1 MTAALCLSP
10 PTLPIFPTAFSEP
23 FSSSYPF
30 LLKSLKPLNCLSSD
44 ASSSFLQNRSFPPIT
59 QKEDAFNDEDDEYG
73 DNSDEAINSDS
84 GNIKMPT
91 APWMKGHL
99 LLPADEVLDLSK
111 PRSKKRTSNAESQK
125 ADKSLT
131 EKISG
136 RRGKKAMKKIVQS
149 IEKLQV
155 GSNLVDAQKNWGD
168 TQKYWGDLEGGVFL
182 GELTSDDDDDRVSK
196 LRRKMPW
203 ETERTVVFRR
213 VKKEKVPTA
222 AELTLDKE
230 LLERLRGEAGKM
242 RKWVKVKKAGVTQA
256 VVDEVHSVWANNELA
271 MLRFDLP
278 LCRNMD
284 RAQEIV
290 ETKTGGLVV
299 WSRKDCIV
307 AYRGCNYQMKAR
319 FQRHS
324 RRFSPDGQT
333 TDILSNHRRLESKLA
348 LPIQSSEPENMDMKQ
363 NSQSP
368 ELLVGRSL
376 CVDATHKSLYEREG
390 DRLLDG
396 LGPRFVD
403 WWYPKPL
410 PVDGDMLAEV
420 VPGFKPPFRL
430 CPPRVRPQLTDDEL
444 MYLRKIARPMPVHF
458 VLGRNSKLQGLAV
471 SILKLWEKT
480 IIAKIAVKWGVQ
492 NTNNELMAS
501 ELKRLTGGVLLLRN
515 KFFIILYRGKDFLPG
530 NIADVVVEREMELKQ
545 WQLHEE
551 DARLR
556 AAGALHMDTE
566 TTADTSLVGT
576 FSEFQ
581 NIQTICGK
589 INGTN
594 SNDEVKLEAEKERLG
609 KELRIQEHKLSI
621 LRFKIDKAEK
631 ELSRLNSVWKLSE
644 EEPDQELITE
654 EERECF
660 RNIGLKMDSILVLG
674 RRGVFD
680 GLIEGLHQHWKHR
693 ELAKVI
699 TKQRTFLQVV
709 NTARTLERE
718 SGGVLVSID
727 KLKEGHAI
735 IIYRGKNYKR
745 PLEFAKNLLDKK
757 KALKRSLEMQRLGS
771 LKFFAYQR
779 GKEIADLRLKLA
791 DLEEQQKQ
799 LNKS

>member
-1 MTAALCLSP
+1 
-10 PTLPIFPTAFSEP
+10 
-23 FSSSYPF
+23 
-30 LLKSLKPLNCLSSD
+30 
-44 ASSSFLQNRSFPPIT
+44 
-59 QKEDAFNDEDDEYG
+59 
-73 DNSDEAINSDS
+73 
-84 GNIKMPT
+84 
-91 APWMKGHL
+91 
-99 LLPADEVLDLSK
+99 
-111 PRSKKRTSNAESQK
+111 
-125 ADKSLT
+125 
-131 EKISG
+131 
-136 RRGKKAMKKIVQS
+136 
-149 IEKLQV
+149 
-155 GSNLVDAQKNWGD
+155 
-168 TQKYWGDLEGGVFL
+168 
-182 GELTSDDDDDRVSK
+182 
-196 LRRKMPW
+196 
-203 ETERTVVFRR
+203 
-213 VKKEKVPTA
+213 
-222 AELTLDKE
+222 
-230 LLERLRGEAGKM
+230 
-242 RKWVKVKKAGVTQA
+242 
-256 VVDEVHSVWANNELA
+256 
-271 MLRFDLP
+271 
-278 LCRNMD
+278 
-284 RAQEIV
+284 
-290 ETKTGGLVV
+290 
-299 WSRKDCIV
+299 
-307 AYRGCNYQMKAR
+307 
-319 FQRHS
+319 
-324 RRFSPDGQT
+324 
-333 TDILSNHRRLESKLA
+333 
-348 LPIQSSEPENMDMKQ
+348 
-363 NSQSP
+363 
-368 ELLVGRSL
+368 
-376 CVDATHKSLYEREG
+376 
-390 DRLLDG
+390 
-396 LGPRFVD
+396 
-403 WWYPKPL
+403 
-410 PVDGDMLAEV
+410 
-420 VPGFKPPFRL
+420 
-430 CPPRVRPQLTDDEL
+430 
-444 MYLRKIARPMPVHF
+444 
-458 VLGRNSKLQGLAV
+458 
-471 SILKLWEKT
+471 
-480 IIAKIAVKWGVQ
+480 
-492 NTNNELMAS
+492 MAS

>member
-1 MTAALCLSP
+1 
-10 PTLPIFPTAFSEP
+10 
-23 FSSSYPF
+23 
-30 LLKSLKPLNCLSSD
+30 
-44 ASSSFLQNRSFPPIT
+44 
-59 QKEDAFNDEDDEYG
+59 
-73 DNSDEAINSDS
+73 
-84 GNIKMPT
+84 
-91 APWMKGHL
+91 MKGHL

-111 PRSKKRTSNAESQK
+111 PRSKKRTSNGESQK

-136 RRGKKAMKKIVQS
+136 RRGKKAMKKIVHS
-149 IEKLQV
+149 IEKLQG
-155 GSNLVDAQKNWGD
+155 GSNWGD
-168 TQKYWGDLEGGVFL
+168 TQKNWGDLEGGVLL
-182 GELTSDDDDDRVSK
+182 GKLTSDDDGVSK

-203 ETERTVVFRR
+203 ERERMVVFRR

-256 VVDEVHSVWANNELA
+256 VVDEVHSVWAHNELV

-290 ETKTGGLVV
+290 EIKTGGLVV

-324 RRFSPDGQT
+324 RRFSPNGQT
-333 TDILSNHRRLESKLA
+333 TDILSNHRRLESNLA

-368 ELLVGRSL
+368 ELLMGRSL
-376 CVDATHKSLYEREG
+376 CVDPAHKSLYEREG

-410 PVDGDMLAEV
+410 PVDGDMLSEV

-444 MYLRKIARPMPVHF
+444 TYLRKLARPMPVHF

-480 IIAKIAVKWGVQ
+480 IIAKIAVKWGVP

-530 NIADVVVEREMELKQ
+530 NVADVVMEREMELKQ

-556 AAGALHMDTE
+556 AAGTLHMDTE
-566 TTADTSLVGT
+566 TTADMSLVGT

-581 NIQTICGK
+581 HIQTICGK
-589 INGTN
+589 INDTN
-594 SNDEVKLEAEKERLG
+594 SEDDVKLEAEKERLG

-621 LRFKIDKAEK
+621 LRIKIDKAEK
-631 ELSRLNSVWKLSE
+631 ELSKLNNAWKQSA

-660 RNIGLKMDSILVLG
+660 RNIGLKMESILVLG

-699 TKQRTFLQVV
+699 TMQRTFLQVV

-718 SGGVLVSID
+718 SGGLLVSID
-727 KLKEGHAI
+727 KLKKGHAI

-779 GKEIADLRLKLA
+779 GKEVADLRLKLA

-799 LNKS
+799 LNKSCNWLDQNQAI